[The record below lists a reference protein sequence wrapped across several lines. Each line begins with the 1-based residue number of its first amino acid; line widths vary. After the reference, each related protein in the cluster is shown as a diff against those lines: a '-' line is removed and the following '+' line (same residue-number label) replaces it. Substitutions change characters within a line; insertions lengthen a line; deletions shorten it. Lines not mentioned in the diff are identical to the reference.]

1 MRRKYYLVIVVLSL
15 IIYGLIMDPVY
26 GVNSSNSNLTK
37 EDGNLD
43 PVKKD
48 GRSESEKKADEEY
61 NKSGKASYKPEV
73 IATYGKLPEFETEEQ
88 RCYWLDKVLP
98 AIKHD
103 LDNKI
108 VNQYFYPAGPLVI
121 FGYGPDGFE
130 ATVLKNLTIEM
141 SLMDEIYGVID
152 EEAKKQDIQE
162 VPVRFILGD
171 FVQPDMEV
179 GNFTQPDMED
189 EEPLS
194 NKTSNYSVPGFGLL
208 GGLILLLMRWTLV
221 KRT

>member
-1 MRRKYYLVIVVLSL
+1 
-15 IIYGLIMDPVY
+15 
-26 GVNSSNSNLTK
+26 
-37 EDGNLD
+37 
-43 PVKKD
+43 
-48 GRSESEKKADEEY
+48 
-61 NKSGKASYKPEV
+61 
-73 IATYGKLPEFETEEQ
+73 
-88 RCYWLDKVLP
+88 
-98 AIKHD
+98 
-103 LDNKI
+103 
-108 VNQYFYPAGPLVI
+108 
-121 FGYGPDGFE
+121 
-130 ATVLKNLTIEM
+130 
-141 SLMDEIYGVID
+141 MDEIYGVID

-179 GNFTQPDMED
+179 GDFAQPDMED